1 MRKQELI
8 DHLLSCGWTANNANL
23 AAESG
28 HIDYDLSLETWKE
41 SFVGT
46 FLTDKPNLSHVLDH
60 ICKGLKRPIPN
71 WFDITA
77 QRMKTLKNY
86 LSSTRSANTTK
97 TYLAYVKAVLN
108 LNADKIKADARSL
121 SVATKAKKEPS
132 QHIAL
137 TEAELELIHRYQ
149 PRTQTE
155 ADVKRDFMIEAYCG
169 ARNSDAK
176 ELTEANIDETGEW
189 LVYVSQKTL
198 TKTTVPLHRNILGYI
213 RQPKS
218 KEHNR
223 KVVID
228 TIQRI
233 CFRVGITKKV
243 ELFVGGE
250 LQNKPKYRF
259 VGSHTARRSFATQLA
274 VRGVPIA
281 MIAKFMGHASPDMT
295 MRYICMETGSLTPN
309 VRKFFQG

>member
-1 MRKQELI
+1 MRKEELQK
-8 DHLLSCGWTANNANL
+8 HLRSCGWSEKNIDRVL
-23 AAESG
+23 KSG
-28 HIDYDLSLETWKE
+28 RIDFSLSLSEWRET
-41 SFVGT
+41 FVGT
-46 FLTDKPNLSHVLDH
+46 FLGDH
-60 ICKGLKRPIPN
+60 PDLLHILNHACKGLGMDIPT
-71 WFDITA
+71 WEDITP
-77 QRMKTLKNY
+77 QRLKTLKNY
-86 LSSTRSANTTK
+86 LSTVVSLNSAR
-97 TYLAYVKAVLN
+97 TYLANVKATFS
-108 LNADKIKADARSL
+108 LNAEKIKADARSL

-295 MRYICMETGSLTPN
+295 MRYICMETEHITPN